1 MVSFD
6 ASALPDSGQRYLCTP
21 TELTSITVTARI
33 YVWTV
38 RSLLLSLPD
47 SSMLACPLTGL
58 IFSLHSVWR
67 PSSEGGKRQI
77 GRSESEGEAER
88 AVRERMFFLFFFKK
102 WKLKQRQYLRTKREV
117 VKREWASLRKKDE
130 LRKKQTER
138 ERERKK
144 QRYERGLSG
153 LALKLFVVSGL
164 SFKHTSQFKWLTV
177 AIIFMVLQWDCVKW
191 RESRM

>member
-1 MVSFD
+1 MCELSDHCSFLCLTV
-6 ASALPDSGQRYLCTP
+6 ACWPALSPGSFSPFTLC
-21 TELTSITVTARI
+21 EGH
-33 YVWTV
+33 
-38 RSLLLSLPD
+38 LL
-47 SSMLACPLTGL
+47 
-58 IFSLHSVWR
+58 R
-67 PSSEGGKRQI
+67 EGRDRQD
-77 GRSESEGEAER
+77 E
-88 AVRERMFFLFFFKK
+88 VNQRERQSEQWGKGCSFFFFLRNGNWNK
-102 WKLKQRQYLRTKREV
+102 RQYLRTKREV

>member
-1 MVSFD
+1 MCELSDHCSFLCLTV
-6 ASALPDSGQRYLCTP
+6 ACRPALSPGSFSPFTLC
-21 TELTSITVTARI
+21 EGH
-33 YVWTV
+33 
-38 RSLLLSLPD
+38 LLRGEETD
-47 SSMLACPLTGL
+47 RTKWIRGRGRA
-58 IFSLHSVWR
+58 
-67 PSSEGGKRQI
+67 SSEGKDVL
-77 GRSESEGEAER
+77 S
-88 AVRERMFFLFFFKK
+88 FFFKK
-102 WKLKQRQYLRTKREV
+102 WKLKQRQCLRTKREV